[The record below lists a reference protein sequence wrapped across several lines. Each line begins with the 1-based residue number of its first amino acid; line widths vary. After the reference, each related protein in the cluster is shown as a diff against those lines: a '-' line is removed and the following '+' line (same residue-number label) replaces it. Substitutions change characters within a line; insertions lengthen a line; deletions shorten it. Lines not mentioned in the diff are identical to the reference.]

1 MNNFSGARKTERKE
15 LWGRRHG
22 ECPSHDSLVCAGYLK
37 GPLRHSPRVTPLS
50 ERCLPSQQRVW
61 AVCLGQK
68 DSKQTWWYSPG
79 FSPWLGAGHPAHSC
93 LLPTAY
99 LVLSQQVFMQSPSSG
114 ENPFSWWH
122 RFLTVQTFHTFSVGE
137 LPKSSFTYRIYIK

>member
-1 MNNFSGARKTERKE
+1 MNNFSGARNTERKE

-68 DSKQTWWYSPG
+68 DSGALNRLGGTALGSLPGLELGILPIRVCCPLLTWSCSP
-79 FSPWLGAGHPAHSC
+79 SRSLC
-93 LLPTAY
+93 NLLP
-99 LVLSQQVFMQSPSSG
+99 LEKIRSLDG
-114 ENPFSWWH
+114 IFSLLFGH
-122 RFLTVQTFHTFSVGE
+122 FIHFQ
-137 LPKSSFTYRIYIK
+137 